1 MNEDMQETCN
11 ALTIALRS
19 TREFHDLTLLEY
31 FKDGN
36 YEVVIPH
43 FRNGSRGKSINV
55 HLDSCWALIMDVV
68 SHIEGV

>member
-1 MNEDMQETCN
+1 MNEDMQGTCN
-11 ALTIALRS
+11 ALTIALRC

-43 FRNGSRGKSINV
+43 YRAGRGDPINV
-55 HLDSCWALIMDVV
+55 HPDSCWALIKDVV
-68 SHIEGV
+68 SHIGG